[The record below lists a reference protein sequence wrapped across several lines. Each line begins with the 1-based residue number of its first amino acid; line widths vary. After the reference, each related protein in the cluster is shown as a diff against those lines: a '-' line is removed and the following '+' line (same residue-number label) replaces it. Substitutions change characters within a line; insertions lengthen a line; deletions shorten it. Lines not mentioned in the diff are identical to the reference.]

1 MGGRRVLPALDGL
14 RAVAATAVLLT
25 HVAFRTG
32 ESTAGAGGALLG
44 RFDAGVAVF
53 FVLSGFLL
61 YPARPPLRRYGLR
74 RAARILPAYWLLL
87 AVVAVLGA
95 TAGYAS
101 VPGSFWWLGQTYT
114 GDTVAGPLTQ
124 TWSLCAEVAFYAAL
138 PGLAWLA
145 RRWEWPVIAGCVL
158 VAYGWIALVHLAGL
172 PDRML
177 LWLPGHLDWFAVG
190 MAVAVVARR
199 GVPARLAQLAAAPG
213 TCWAA
218 AGALLFLLAT
228 PVAGPL
234 TLAPIPGAAALV
246 KEAGYAVVAAL
257 LLVPSALGPQRG
269 LLTSPPFRLAGRWSY
284 GIFLWHLVVLDGV
297 YRLTGWADFSGRM
310 LAVTL
315 LTAAGSAVL
324 GGLSWGLVERPALR
338 LADRF
343 AGRPPARERGG
354 DQAERHGGEALRGGA
369 DPAAAGIEREQQ
381 AGDGE
386 RAARTGGPPAP
397 R

>member
-14 RAVAATAVLLT
+14 RAVAATAVVLT

-32 ESTAGAGGALLG
+32 ESTAGAGGALLA
-44 RFDAGVAVF
+44 RLDAGVAVF

-61 YPARPPLRRYGLR
+61 YPARQPLRRYGLR

-87 AVVAVLGA
+87 AVVATLGA
-95 TAGYAS
+95 VAGYVS
-101 VPGSFWWLGQTYT
+101 VPGPFWWLGQTYT
-114 GDTVAGPLTQ
+114 GDTLAGPLTQ
-124 TWSLCAEVAFYAAL
+124 TWSLCAEVAFYAVL
-138 PGLAWLA
+138 PALAWLA
-145 RRWEWPVIAGCVL
+145 RRWEWPVIAGCGL

-190 MAVAVVARR
+190 MAVAALARR
-199 GVPARLAQLAAAPG
+199 GVPRWLAQLAAAPG

-218 AGALLFLLAT
+218 AGALLFLLAN

-234 TLAPIPGAAALV
+234 TLAPIPGTAALV
-246 KEAGYAVVAAL
+246 KEAGYAVLAAL
-257 LLVPSALGPQRG
+257 LLVPAALGPQRG
-269 LLTSPPFRLAGRWSY
+269 LLASPPMRLAGRWSY

-310 LAVTL
+310 LPVAL
-315 LTAAGSAVL
+315 LTGAGSLVL
-324 GGLSWGLVERPALR
+324 GGLSWRLVERPALR
-338 LADRF
+338 LADRL

-354 DQAERHGGEALRGGA
+354 DQAERGRGQALRRRTDPAGAGVGGEQHAGG
-369 DPAAAGIEREQQ
+369 
-381 AGDGE
+381 GE
-386 RAARTGGPPAP
+386 RRARTGGAPAP